1 MSHNALQENLY
12 ARMKQRIAGMNSED
26 IIDYVFRDT
35 ISTCKNERF
44 LTKLLVHPIESPS
57 TAVIMLDICDFQRID
72 TKYGLRY
79 GQKIL
84 RKIADVI
91 HRTFPADCDV
101 VRYYGDVFVIIM
113 YNTTPETL
121 LYYMSNVLSEISNL
135 EFPEHP
141 SIVLKAVAGGAITD
155 ELSLEALTNA
165 DIMLQKAKRNKLKG
179 LFEKTTNS
187 WSQEFSL
194 DEFGHCE

>member
-12 ARMKQRIAGMNSED
+12 MKMNQRIAGMNSED

-44 LTKLLVHPIESPS
+44 LTKLLAHPIEAPS
-57 TAVIMLDICDFQRID
+57 TAVVMLDICDFQRID
-72 TKYGLRY
+72 TKYGIRY
-79 GQKIL
+79 GQKVL
-84 RKIADVI
+84 RRIADVI
-91 HRTFPADCDV
+91 HNNFSTDCDV
-101 VRYYGDVFVIIM
+101 IRYYGDVFVIIM
-113 YNTTPETL
+113 YNTNSENL